1 MRWTRP
7 APSAER
13 GSIAPL
19 AIGLAL
25 LSLATILV
33 ASSASSL
40 FLLERRLTSLAEFAA
55 LNSAESGMTAGQFV
69 EGADPRGF
77 MSLVVARDEVVDGVT
92 SEVILCAKWIA
103 PLPSFIQLGS
113 RDVCGHGAARAG

>member
-1 MRWTRP
+1 MRSTET
-7 APSAER
+7 ALSAER

-19 AIGLAL
+19 AIGLDM

-55 LNSAESGMTAGQFV
+55 LSSAESGMTAGQFV
-69 EGADPRGF
+69 EGASPKGF
-77 MSLVVARDEVVDGVT
+77 MSLVVARDDVVDGVT

-103 PLPSFIQLGS
+103 PLPSFIKLGI

>member
-55 LNSAESGMTAGQFV
+55 LSAAESGMTAAQFV
-69 EGADPRGF
+69 EEVSPKGF
-77 MSLVVARDEVVDGVT
+77 TSLSVAGDEVVDGKT
-92 SEVILCAKWIA
+92 SQVILCAKWTA

-113 RDVCGHGAARAG
+113 RNVCGHGAARDG